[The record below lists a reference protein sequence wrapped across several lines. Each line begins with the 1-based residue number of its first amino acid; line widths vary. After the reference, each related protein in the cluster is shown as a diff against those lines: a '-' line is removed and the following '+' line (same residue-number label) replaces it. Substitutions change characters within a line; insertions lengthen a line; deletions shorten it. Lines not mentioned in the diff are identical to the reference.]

1 MPPRQTGSVAINLR
15 GGAQS
20 EILAQAL
27 FAMVG
32 TAVLVPRQDDYGVDL
47 MCTLLSERDG
57 QRAWPVAHYAVQV
70 KSDVEP
76 WVFPGR
82 RSVEWVVGYPA
93 PLLLCVVSK
102 AKRTISIYH
111 TLARFGTAIAAE
123 LPERL
128 SMRPEG
134 RDGDFMGAYGHDP
147 ATGDYLLG
155 PPIVRLM
162 VADLVDK
169 ESIQRFQTVLHAW
182 VELDYENVIRYQIG
196 LRTMDMPLSY
206 RTGEAPVVGATLA
219 LAWAAEHARATGE
232 RTAVEAL
239 RWLVTPWTN
248 DGDYLGALLGLLMLR
263 HKHPSGEIPLG
274 PLVNLAAKT
283 KLGPAG
289 TPDPSA
295 LLARLDEVLGDIRAL
310 AEPTEAGK

>member
-1 MPPRQTGSVAINLR
+1 MI
-15 GGAQS
+15 
-20 EILAQAL
+20 
-27 FAMVG
+27 G
-32 TAVLVPRQDDYGVDL
+32 TAVPVPRQDDYGVDL
-47 MCTLLSERDG
+47 LCTLLSERDG

-76 WVFPGR
+76 WVFPSR

-102 AKRTISIYH
+102 AERTISIYH
-111 TLARFGTAIAAE
+111 TLARFGAAIAAE
-123 LPERL
+123 LPEKL

-134 RDGDFMGAYGHDP
+134 RGSDFTGAYGHDP
-147 ATGDYLLG
+147 ETGDYLLG
-155 PPIVRLM
+155 PPIVRLT

-169 ESIQRFQTVLHAW
+169 DSIQRFQTVLQAW

-206 RTGEAPVVGATLA
+206 RTGEAPVAGATLA
-219 LAWAAEHARATGE
+219 LAWAAEHARAAGE

-239 RWLVTPWTN
+239 RWLIAPWVN
-248 DGDYLGALLGLLMLR
+248 DGNYTAALLGLLVLR
-263 HKHPSGEIPLG
+263 HAHPSGEVPLFPLIGLGAKTRLG
-274 PLVNLAAKT
+274 PP
-283 KLGPAG
+283 GP
-289 TPDPSA
+289 PDERV
-295 LLARLDEVLGDIRAL
+295 LLARLDKVLGDIRAL